1 MPTQSTTIADENSQ
15 GQGATIGGF
24 PAILAVGIN
33 DTVTQYQNSVLVQTE
48 EFTETIVAVTLN
60 GAACSIVS
68 QVVGVSVTVNLPG
81 SVATGTQTVM
91 VSGATE
97 SATKQVTYTKTHPIN
112 CPTNGTMIPGASST
126 DPARSLIYGVALD
139 LAPYV
144 SVGALPASL
153 QFKSPHVAWTA
164 GNINLPLNEVL
175 EPSGSAVD
183 GEIANLSLSVLK
195 SDGSTVNTTLNIRIY
210 LTVTHVLKL
219 TAANGNALQPIT
231 YTFPSGLIVA
241 PDLTAIE
248 LQNIVVTVGETVIT
262 QDNVVAPK
270 QIGDLTLGDFVIVI
284 LSDVTNNLGAICPG
298 IEVEAA

>member
-1 MPTQSTTIADENSQ
+1 MAGLEGGSGFD
-15 GQGATIGGF
+15 GGF
-24 PAILAVGIN
+24 SAIAILSVGIN
-33 DTVTQYQNSVLVQTE
+33 DTATQYQNSVLIQLDG
-48 EFTETIVAVTLN
+48 FIETVVSVTLD
-60 GAACSIVS
+60 GVACQIVS

-91 VSGATE
+91 VSSATE
-97 SATKQVTYTKTHPIN
+97 SATRDVTYTKTHPIT
-112 CPTNGTMIPGASST
+112 CPANGTTIPGASDT
-126 DPARSLIYGVALD
+126 DPARSLIFGVALD
-139 LAPYV
+139 LTPYV
-144 SVGALPASL
+144 SVGTLPASL
-153 QFKSPHVAWTA
+153 QFKSPHTDWTA
-164 GNINLPLNEVL
+164 GNINLPLNEVI
-175 EPSGSAVD
+175 EPSESAVD

-210 LTVTHVLKL
+210 LNVTHVLNL

-231 YTFPSGLIVA
+231 YTFPTGLIVA

-284 LSDVTNNLGAICPG
+284 LSDVPNNLGAICPN